1 MPFVWLV
8 SAVGNSNVGQSQYY
22 YTKNAGAL
30 KPYFQ
35 PSVSGVLN
43 ELYPNGRT
51 TTIKS
56 PTDPTIIDKDL
67 KMPSTWKTSLA
78 FDTKLPGDIDFSIEG
93 IFNKDINPAVIS
105 NKAYK
110 PSETTTTFNP
120 NDTRN
125 AYSKYTDA
133 F

>member
-1 MPFVWLV
+1 MKILRDANLVGSDILLIKVPSAKISVSPRVGFNWDITGERKYVRGGTGIYVGRLPFVWLV
-8 SAVGNSNVGQSQYY
+8 SAVGNSNVGRPQYY

-67 KMPSTWKTSLA
+67 KMSTLKKRL
-78 FDTKLPGDIDFSIEG
+78 
-93 IFNKDINPAVIS
+93 
-105 NKAYK
+105 
-110 PSETTTTFNP
+110 
-120 NDTRN
+120 
-125 AYSKYTDA
+125 
-133 F
+133 